1 MKVNK
6 HYEDSIQRLIH
17 CGLGEKD
24 HGLGFD
30 KSVLI
35 RELDEFQMDNLDP
48 LILEEEDF
56 DEFFEMIRKYNPKNE
71 YLWVETKRKKED
83 YLSGNRKEIPDLRD
97 FYYRFSGGLTT
108 YKSETRSKK
117 REQYWEE
124 IMEWRTQKLSIIEK
138 GWGTAKQLKELLES
152 ARSYSNLWDSM
163 SKTISNRRETYGNS

>member
-35 RELDEFQMDNLDP
+35 RELDEFQMDNLDH

-56 DEFFEMIRKYNPKNE
+56 DDLFEMIRKYNPKNF
-71 YLWVETKRKKED
+71 YLWDETKRIRNN
-83 YLSGNRKEIPDLRD
+83 YLSGNRKDIPNLRD
-97 FYYRFSGGLTT
+97 FYYKFSGGLTT

-124 IMEWRTQKLSIIEK
+124 IMEWRTQKLKTIEK
-138 GWGTAKQLKELLES
+138 GLNTERELRTLLES

-163 SKTISNRRETYGNS
+163 SKTISNMEVN